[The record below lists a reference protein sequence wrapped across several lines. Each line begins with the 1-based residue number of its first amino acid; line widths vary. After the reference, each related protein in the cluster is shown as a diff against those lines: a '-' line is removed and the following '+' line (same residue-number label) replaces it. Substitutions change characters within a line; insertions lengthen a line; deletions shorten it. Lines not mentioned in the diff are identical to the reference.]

1 LKSCRPALC
10 WLGPPI
16 GIALPHLSLSLPHP
30 PLITGP
36 VAAQPHLS
44 VTQHRVARAPP
55 FSPVRVARAPPSLS
69 CFHSSAW
76 HARADPHFTLSFSPT
91 HPPIWRSR
99 RCLTPLCSPSELEF
113 LSFSTTYTSAS
124 LAPATRDPSSSLI
137 SVRAPPLPPLHGE
150 TSHLPLLSPFEA
162 ALTSLLPR

>member
-1 LKSCRPALC
+1 VPPGTVLVGPTYRHRAASLIPLPPAPTVDHWPRCRPAPPVSHAAPRRPCPAILPCSCRP
-10 WLGPPI
+10 
-16 GIALPHLSLSLPHP
+16 
-30 PLITGP
+30 
-36 VAAQPHLS
+36 
-44 VTQHRVARAPP
+44 R
-55 FSPVRVARAPPSLS
+55 PPSLS
-69 CFHSSAW
+69 RFHSSAW